1 MSTSVGC
8 GTSDTIS
15 EISEMRE
22 VDLTLLQV
30 LQSHLGD
37 NNVDLVQIPTKSHQA
52 WPGHMGPL
60 LGKFGPIFATIY

>member
-52 WPGHMGPL
+52 
-60 LGKFGPIFATIY
+60 